1 MNDFCFNNITMVNPS
16 DVIFLLLL
24 ARLLV
29 FVAERDGKKEV
40 GGRKK
45 FSTVIW
51 DGHRLTD
58 ASAESSAPC
67 RALSPDACALH
78 VLAPV
83 YVQLV
88 RLFCRRLQY

>member
-1 MNDFCFNNITMVNPS
+1 MVNPS
-16 DVIFLLLL
+16 DVIFFFFLLL
-24 ARLLV
+24 AGLLV

-40 GGRKK
+40 GGRKLKK

-51 DGHRLTD
+51 DGHRLTG

-67 RALSPDACALH
+67 RALSPYACALH